1 MSNSFRQ
8 RLYAALSFMVA
19 GGIPG
24 VCLILYELDQ
34 FKRVRTKLSFFL
46 FLYIIIPGLLA
57 AISGFILGADILNPD
72 KVRSARQ
79 AAFRGLCVSMAAWLA
94 FVPILSMLI
103 GSETNMGFLHK
114 LLLVLMFGPVVAG
127 WLIVIVG
134 TATGLL
140 LYRLRK
146 PQQAMAI

>member
-1 MSNSFRQ
+1 
-8 RLYAALSFMVA
+8 MVA

-24 VCLILYELDQ
+24 VCLILYDLDQ
-34 FKRVRTKLSFFL
+34 FERVRTKLSFFL
-46 FLYIIIPGLLA
+46 ILYIIIPGILA

-72 KVRSARQ
+72 KVRRARQ

-94 FVPILSMLI
+94 FVPILSMVM
-103 GSETNMGFLHK
+103 GQETNMSFLNK

-127 WLIVIVG
+127 WLIAIVG
-134 TATGLL
+134 MSTGLL

-146 PQQAMAI
+146 FQQAI